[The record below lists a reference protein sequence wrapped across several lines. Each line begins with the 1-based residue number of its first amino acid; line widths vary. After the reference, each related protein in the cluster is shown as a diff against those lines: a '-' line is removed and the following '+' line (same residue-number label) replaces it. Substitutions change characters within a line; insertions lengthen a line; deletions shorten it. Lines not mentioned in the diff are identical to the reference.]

1 MMKMNPLA
9 TLREECTALLKE
21 ALEEAFPE
29 AELPEI
35 KYTEPPD
42 PELGAIS
49 TPVCFQL
56 ARSLRQAP
64 AAIAETLVNS
74 MITAD
79 SRLISNSEALNGYIN
94 FHTDTE
100 EYSRFIIETI
110 LEEDTEYGLSKSE
123 EPQKVMVEHTSANP
137 NSPLHIGNAR
147 NSILGDSLARLLENH
162 GHEVVV
168 HFLVND
174 MGRQV
179 AMATYGWR
187 LLGKPVPEDPAEL
200 WVGTIYASVNV
211 ITEINRLELELKEAE
226 ENEWIYEAQEAR
238 DQLTEYRK
246 AAEQLKERYPGIYE
260 NLWKI
265 LPTLEDPQSEI
276 VQLNTAYENNESEAV
291 KDVRQVVRYCLDG
304 FEKSLGYLGIEFDSF
319 DYESDLVWREAAEE
333 VLDDLQ
339 DSGYV
344 IEERGALILDCD
356 RIAEDF
362 DLKDRWGLHPE
373 HEIPRLVLVRS
384 DGTTLYTL
392 RDIAYS
398 IWKFREVDRVINV
411 IGQEQTLAQL
421 QLRIALAAI
430 DKAWMGDNQLHY
442 SYEFVKLPGVKM
454 SGRLGRYVTLNEVL
468 EKAVELA
475 YEEVDIRNQELE
487 EDEKQAISKM
497 VGYGAVK
504 YTLLS
509 VEPMKQVVFD
519 WKEALNFE
527 TNSAPF
533 IQYSHARICSIIRKA
548 REKYEPD
555 YGELVDVKEKELI
568 NLLVQFPETFLRATD
583 LLKPGDITAYA
594 NNLANKFNSFYA
606 TQRVI
611 GAESKGVEGARLK
624 LIESVRVTLRNALN
638 LLGIEAPEK
647 M

>member
-1 MMKMNPLA
+1 MNPLA
-9 TLREECTALLKE
+9 KLREECTELLQAALDE
-21 ALEEAFPE
+21 VYPDV
-29 AELPEI
+29 ELLSL

-42 PELGAIS
+42 PALGAIS
-49 TPVCFQL
+49 TPACFQL
-56 ARSLRQAP
+56 ASPLRQSP
-64 AAIAETLVNS
+64 AKIAETIVEKINPEKS
-74 MITAD
+74 K
-79 SRLISNSEALNGYIN
+79 LISNAEALNGYIN

-100 EYSRFIIETI
+100 KFSKFIIETI
-110 LEEDTEYGLSKSE
+110 LEEDTEYGFLKTDN
-123 EPQKVMVEHTSANP
+123 PQKVMVEHTSANP

-147 NSILGDSLARLLENH
+147 NSILGDSLARLLENQ

-187 LLGKPVPEDPAEL
+187 LLGKPIPEEPAEL

-211 ITEINRLELELKEAE
+211 INEIQRLKEEVKEAE
-226 ENEWIYEAQEAR
+226 ENEWIYEAQDAR
-238 DQLTEYRK
+238 DQLAEYEK
-246 AAEQLKERYPGIYE
+246 AAEQLKDRYPEIYE
-260 NLWKI
+260 RLWDI
-265 LPTLEDPQSEI
+265 LPSVDDPQKAI
-276 VQLNTAYENNESEAV
+276 VDLNTAYENNESEAV
-291 KDVRQVVRYCLDG
+291 KDVRQVVRYCLNG

-333 VLDDLQ
+333 VLEELQ
-339 DSGYV
+339 RSGYV

-356 RIAEDF
+356 RIAEDYN
-362 DLKDRWGLHPE
+362 LKERWGLHSE
-373 HEIPRLVLVRS
+373 HEIPRLVLVRG

-398 IWKFREVDRVINV
+398 IWKFEEVDRVINV

-430 DKAWMGDNQLHY
+430 DRTWMGDSQLHY

-475 YEEVDIRNQELE
+475 YEEVDTRNPELDE
-487 EDEKQAISKM
+487 EEKKAISEM

-519 WKEALNFE
+519 WEEALNFE
-527 TNSAPF
+527 MNSAPF

-548 REKYEPD
+548 VEQYTPD
-555 YGELVDVKEKELI
+555 YGKLVDVKEKELI
-568 NLLVQFPETFLRATD
+568 NLLAQFPETFQRATD

-594 NNLANKFNSFYA
+594 NNLANNFNSFYA

-611 GAESKGVEGARLK
+611 GAENRGVEGARLK
-624 LIESVRVTLRNALN
+624 LIEGVRITLRNALN
-638 LLGIEAPEK
+638 LLGIEAPRQ

>member
-1 MMKMNPLA
+1 MKMNPLA
-9 TLREECTALLKE
+9 TLREECTALLE
-21 ALEEAFPE
+21 GALEEAFPE
-29 AELPEI
+29 AQLPDI

-64 AAIAETLVNS
+64 AAIAETIVKN
-74 MITAD
+74 MVTVD
-79 SRLISNSEALNGYIN
+79 RRLISKAEALNGYVN

-100 EYSRFIIETI
+100 MYSQFIIETI
-110 LEEDTEYGLSKSE
+110 LEEDEEYGFLKAE
-123 EPQKVMVEHTSANP
+123 DPQKVMVEHTSANP

-162 GHEVVV
+162 GYEVVV

-211 ITEINRLELELKEAE
+211 ITEINRLNVELKEAE

-238 DQLTEYRK
+238 DQLAEYEK
-246 AAEQLKERYPGIYE
+246 AAEQLNERYPDIYE
-260 NLWKI
+260 NLWEI
-265 LPTLEDPQSEI
+265 LPTLEDPQSDI
-276 VQLNTAYENNESEAV
+276 VQLNTAYENNETETV
-291 KDVRQVVRYCLDG
+291 KDVRRVVRYCLDG
-304 FEKSLGYLGIEFDSF
+304 FEKSLGLLGIEFDSF

-339 DSGYV
+339 KSGYV
-344 IEERGALILDCD
+344 IKERGAMILDCD

-362 DLKDRWGLHPE
+362 DLKDRWGLHSE

-475 YEEVDIRNQELE
+475 YDEVDIRNPELE
-487 EDEKQAISKM
+487 EHEKQAISEM

-548 REKYEPD
+548 REKFEPD

-568 NLLVQFPETFLRATD
+568 NLLAQFPETFLRATD

-594 NNLANKFNSFYA
+594 NNLSNKFNSFYA

-611 GAESKGVEGARLK
+611 GAESEGVEGARLK
-624 LIESVRVTLRNALN
+624 LIESVRVTLRNSLN
-638 LLGIEAPEK
+638 LLGLDAPEK

>member
-1 MMKMNPLA
+1 VMKMNPLA
-9 TLREECTALLKE
+9 KLREECTELLQKALAE
-21 ALEEAFPE
+21 AYPD
-29 AELPEI
+29 AEIPSL

-42 PELGAIS
+42 PALGAIS
-49 TPVCFQL
+49 IPVCFQL
-56 ARSLRQAP
+56 ARPLRQSP
-64 AAIAETLVNS
+64 GRIAETIVEKLNAEKS
-74 MITAD
+74 K
-79 SRLISNSEALNGYIN
+79 LISKAEALNGYIN

-100 EYSRFIIETI
+100 KFSKFIIETI
-110 LEEDTEYGLSKSE
+110 LEEDTQYGFLKTSN
-123 EPQKVMVEHTSANP
+123 PQKVMVEHTSANP

-147 NSILGDSLARLLENH
+147 NSILGDSLARLLENQ

-187 LLGKPVPEDPAEL
+187 LLGKPIPEDPAEL

-211 ITEINRLELELKEAE
+211 INEIQRLKEELKEAE
-226 ENEWIYEAQEAR
+226 ENEWIYEAQDAR
-238 DQLTEYRK
+238 DQLAEYEK
-246 AAEQLKERYPGIYE
+246 AAEQLKERYPKIYE
-260 NLWKI
+260 RLWDI
-265 LPTLEDPQSEI
+265 FPSIEDPQKEI
-276 VQLNTAYENNESEAV
+276 VDLNTAYENNESEAV
-291 KDVRQVVRYCLDG
+291 KDVRQVVRYCLNG
-304 FEKSLGYLGIEFDSF
+304 FEKSLGYLDIEFDSF

-333 VLDDLQ
+333 VLYELQ
-339 DSGYV
+339 RSGYV
-344 IEERGALILDCD
+344 IEERGALILYCD
-356 RIAEDF
+356 RIAEDY
-362 DLKDRWGLHPE
+362 DLKERWGLHSK
-373 HEIPRLVLVRS
+373 HEIPRLVLVRG

-398 IWKFREVDRVINV
+398 IWKFEEVDRVINV

-430 DKAWMGDNQLHY
+430 DRTWMGDSQLHY

-475 YEEVDIRNQELE
+475 YLEVDTRNPELE
-487 EDEKQAISKM
+487 EEEKQAISEM

-548 REKYEPD
+548 VEQHTPD
-555 YGELVDVKEKELI
+555 YGKLVDVKEKELI
-568 NLLVQFPETFLRATD
+568 NLLAQFPETFQRATD

-611 GAESKGVEGARLK
+611 GAESRGVEGARLK

-638 LLGIEAPEK
+638 LLGIEAPQQ